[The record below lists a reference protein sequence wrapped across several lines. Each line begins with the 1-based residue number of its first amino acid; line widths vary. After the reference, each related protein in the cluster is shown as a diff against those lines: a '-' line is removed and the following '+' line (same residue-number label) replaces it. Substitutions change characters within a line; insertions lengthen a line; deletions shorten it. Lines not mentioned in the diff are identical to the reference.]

1 MDRRTLNLRLQRI
14 EDELPKI
21 TNALYAMRIT
31 DTEQY
36 PLNYEE
42 VSTDAAVRA
51 ERMACSLRSLIY
63 AANIVP
69 KATLMKKTAQV
80 HGITITRE
88 NGTIAITL
96 PGLLPKKRKSVRTSF
111 LTDPLYYALETYVA
125 EHEVTRFSECV
136 VCFSHVYDRELT
148 ANRVR
153 DYDNMECKMILDTIA
168 AFLMIDDS
176 GLLCDT
182 YHTTEP
188 GSADCTI
195 VTLMASGQFPEWLK
209 AHENRNSAMSDF

>member
-1 MDRRTLNLRLQRI
+1 MDRKTLNLRLQRI

-21 TNALYAMRIT
+21 TNALFAMRIT

-69 KATLMKKTAQV
+69 KTTLMKKTAQV
-80 HGITITRE
+80 HGITITHE
-88 NGTIAITL
+88 NGMVAITL
-96 PGLLPKKRKSVRTSF
+96 PGLLPKKRKTARTSF
-111 LTDPLYYALETYVA
+111 LTDPLHYALENYTA
-125 EHEVTRFSECV
+125 EHKITKFSECV
-136 VCFSHVYDRELT
+136 VCFSHVYDQKLA
-148 ANRVR
+148 ANRIR
-153 DYDNMECKMILDTIA
+153 DYDNMECKLILDTIA
-168 AFLMIDDS
+168 TFLMIDDS

-188 GSADCTI
+188 GPVDCTLI
-195 VTLMASGQFPEWLK
+195 TLMTCEQFPEWLK
-209 AHENRNSAMSDF
+209 THENRLQSISDF

>member
-1 MDRRTLNLRLQRI
+1 MDRKTLDLRLQRI

-21 TNALYAMRIT
+21 TNALFAMRIT

-42 VSTDAAVRA
+42 VSTDAAIRA

-80 HGITITRE
+80 HGITIIQE
-88 NGTIAITL
+88 NGMVAITL
-96 PGLLPKKRKSVRTSF
+96 PGLLPKKRKPGRTSF

-125 EHEVTRFSECV
+125 ENEITKFSDCV
-136 VCFSHVYDRELT
+136 ICFSHVYDQELS
-148 ANRVR
+148 AIRVR
-153 DYDNMECKMILDTIA
+153 DYDNMECKMIQDTIA
-168 AFLMIDDS
+168 AFLMVDDS

-188 GSADCTI
+188 GPADCTI
-195 VTLMASGQFPEWLK
+195 VTLMACGQFPEWLK
-209 AHENRNSAMSDF
+209 THENHR